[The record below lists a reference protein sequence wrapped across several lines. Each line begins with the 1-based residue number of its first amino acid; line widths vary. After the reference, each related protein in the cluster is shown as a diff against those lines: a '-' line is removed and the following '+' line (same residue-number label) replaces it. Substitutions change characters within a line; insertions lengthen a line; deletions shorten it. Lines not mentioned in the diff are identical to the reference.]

1 MNGTIC
7 HKEKDLQKSVTST
20 LRDEVLTGDNALV
33 VIGTN
38 SVAIGCGCGSS
49 YNNNTGVKWKEKQ
62 D

>member
-7 HKEKDLQKSVTST
+7 HKEKDLQKSITSR
-20 LRDEVLTGDNALV
+20 LRDEVLTGTV

-38 SVAIGCGCGSS
+38 SATIGCVFS
-49 YNNNTGVKWKEKQ
+49 YNDNTGFKWKEKQ